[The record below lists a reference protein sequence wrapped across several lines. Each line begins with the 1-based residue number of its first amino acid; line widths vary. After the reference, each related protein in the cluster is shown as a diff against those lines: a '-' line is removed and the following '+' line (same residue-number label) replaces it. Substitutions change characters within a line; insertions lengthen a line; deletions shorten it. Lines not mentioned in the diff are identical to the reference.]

1 MRTRFATSTILL
13 CAAALVA
20 GCATTRLEKIESGET
35 IAIVS
40 GNRGAE
46 GATIDISN
54 KVIGTDA
61 GAGFAGGLI
70 AGAPLGLSCGPWA
83 VLCVPFTAM
92 VGAGIG
98 ALGGSV
104 VGLAESLSS
113 DTRQQLQAKLEAYR
127 ARNDPRQRIVEAIA
141 DRAKD
146 RWTIALAGAVRT
158 VVVTVE
164 EVSLHA
170 LREDR
175 IALVVKAAVS
185 LHGAGQAVPAYPD
198 AKTFVY
204 LGSSSDVRQW
214 LEDRNDF
221 VARSFGTAYEYIG
234 RMVVS
239 DLAR

>member
-1 MRTRFATSTILL
+1 MTIPLL
-13 CAAALVA
+13 ACALLA
-20 GCATTRLEKIESGET
+20 GCATTRLEKIDDGQS

-54 KVIGTDA
+54 KVVGTDA
-61 GAGFAGGLI
+61 GTGAMGGMV
-70 AGAPLGLSCGPWA
+70 AFAPLGLSCGPWA

-92 VGAGIG
+92 VGAGVG

-113 DTRQQLQAKLEAYR
+113 DTRQQLRAKLDAYR
-127 ARNDPRQRIVEAIA
+127 AVNDPRQRVVEAIA
-141 DRAKD
+141 GQAKD
-146 RWTIALAGAVRT
+146 RWTIRTSGAART
-158 VVVTVE
+158 LVVTLE

-175 IALVVKAAVS
+175 IALVVKADVS
-185 LHGAGQAVPAYPD
+185 IHRAGDPVPTYPD

-214 LEDRNDF
+214 VEDRNDF
-221 VARSFGTAYEYIG
+221 VARSFGAAFEYIG
-234 RMVVS
+234 RMVVA